1 MSVRLSK
8 TQDLRTT
15 RRINYPSVRTSNKS
29 VTTSE
34 QTEFRDGR
42 KYKKQQNNFKKCIC
56 GATPNIPLRGVKCEF
71 SVGSLSKHHS
81 RTRRGPLRKISCH
94 PFLKIFVNLVSS
106 VCGFISTC
114 INVSSLVTEA
124 HYFTEDIIK
133 NVWPPRTGIQGG
145 VRGVGAGGVG
155 WHGGGRRSDIISLFT
170 SAAFRVAR
178 LRRTWRA

>member
-1 MSVRLSK
+1 M
-8 TQDLRTT
+8 
-15 RRINYPSVRTSNKS
+15 
-29 VTTSE
+29 SE
-34 QTEFRDGR
+34 QTEFGNGR

-56 GATPNIPLRGVKCEF
+56 GATPNIPLCGVKCEF

-81 RTRRGPLRKISCH
+81 WTRRGPLRKISCH

-133 NVWPPRTGIQGG
+133 NVWPLRTGIQGG
-145 VRGVGAGGVG
+145 VRGVGL
-155 WHGGGRRSDIISLFT
+155 GGGGGDGDCEAT
-170 SAAFRVAR
+170 SSCCSPR
-178 LRRTWRA
+178 LRFAAPQDSDRPGVCNDKQTGWVLRAVTLAGQEGVSGNDKCFAD